1 MRLGRFRSGRGV
13 YLQERRIFSPKFLAV
28 GISASKSNIRACYFN
43 GSGSVLKKALVER
56 CGEGLVI
63 YKAAGS
69 KGRVGGSSCPAS
81 SICGASSTCV
91 AVGEPSCVSNSSH

>member
-1 MRLGRFRSGRGV
+1 MRLGRFRSGRGIC
-13 YLQERRIFSPKFLAV
+13 LQERRILDPKFLAV

-63 YKAAGS
+63 YKAAGY
-69 KGRVGGSSCPAS
+69 KGRGGGSSWPAS

>member
-1 MRLGRFRSGRGV
+1 MRLGRFRSGRGIC
-13 YLQERRIFSPKFLAV
+13 LQERRILDPKFLAV

-43 GSGSVLKKALVER
+43 GSVSILKKALVER

-69 KGRVGGSSCPAS
+69 KGRVAGSSCPAL
-81 SICGASSTCV
+81 SICGASFKYV
-91 AVGEPSCVSNSSH
+91 IVGEPSCVSYSSH

>member
-1 MRLGRFRSGRGV
+1 MRLGRFRSGRGI
-13 YLQERRIFSPKFLAV
+13 YLQERRILGPKFLAV

-81 SICGASSTCV
+81 SICGASSK
-91 AVGEPSCVSNSSH
+91 

>member
-1 MRLGRFRSGRGV
+1 MRLGRFRSGRGIC
-13 YLQERRIFSPKFLAV
+13 LQERRILGPKFLAV

-69 KGRVGGSSCPAS
+69 KGRVGGGSYPALSICEAS
-81 SICGASSTCV
+81 SKYVTA
-91 AVGEPSCVSNSSH
+91 GEPSCVSNSSH